1 MNELERFYE
10 TFSETLNQLGEA
22 LTDPMIYTPNKD
34 FKEGIEFSFEKVKA
48 AFEFDYIETSHAP
61 KPPLGV
67 VPEHIHD
74 SNRAEVLRAAMQ
86 RYLEDSTQAIP
97 FAWFKEYNVLIN
109 KLESSPY

>member
-1 MNELERFYE
+1 MTELEKFYE
-10 TFSETLNQLGEA
+10 TFRETLYHLGDA

-48 AFEFDYIETSHAP
+48 AFEFDYIETANTH

-67 VPEHIHD
+67 IPEHIHD
-74 SNRAEVLRAAMQ
+74 YNRAEALREAMQ

-97 FAWFKEYNVLIN
+97 FEWFKEYNVLIH